1 MGTPLIYNPKKET
14 LSDFKN
20 QHEVLGVIDQFEVL
34 LEELFLIRNPRYK
47 FNPNYQEDYEVFKKT
62 YLNGEDINNVGV
74 WFYFSWD
81 KKLIHYLPEDEH
93 QELRTARNKNIITKE
108 EQDKFYHYH
117 IAIAGM
123 SVGSHSALT
132 IAMMGGAKKMKIAD
146 PDEISGSNLNRLR
159 YGYSYVGKNK
169 AQAVAQSIYEMN
181 PYAELEVYDQGVSL
195 DTLGEFLKD
204 ADVFIEEMDNLEL
217 KIAGRLK
224 AKEMGIPVLMATDNG
239 DNVIVDVERYDL
251 DKNLEI
257 FNGAAGHLTLE
268 EFRKIPPQEMPRL
281 ATKIAGPEFV
291 VPRMQQ
297 SLLEVGKSLYS
308 WPQLGDAATLS
319 GVVLAYLIKRMSL
332 GEKIKTGK
340 FEFNMDAAFDP
351 DYSSVQSEKNRKDQR
366 EEFFK
371 IIGLE

>member
-1 MGTPLIYNPKKET
+1 MGTPIRYNPKEKS
-14 LSDFKN
+14 LNDFKN
-20 QHEVLGVIDQFEVL
+20 QYEVLEVIDQFNVL
-34 LEELFLIRNPRYK
+34 LEELFLIRNPKYK
-47 FNPNYQEDYEVFKKT
+47 FNPNHQEDYEVFKKD
-62 YLNGEDINNVGV
+62 YLNGEEINDVGI
-74 WFYFSWD
+74 WFYFPWD

-93 QELRTARNKNIITKE
+93 QELRTARNKNILTKE
-108 EQDKFYHYH
+108 EQDRFYNYH

-132 IAMMGGAKKMKIAD
+132 VAMMGGARKMKIAD

-169 AQAVAQSIYEMN
+169 AQVVAQFIYEMN
-181 PYAELEVYDQGVSL
+181 PYAELEVYDQGISL
-195 DTLGEFLKD
+195 DTLEEFLRD
-204 ADVFIEEMDNLEL
+204 ANVFIEEMDNLEL
-217 KIAGRLK
+217 KIASRLK

-239 DNVIVDVERYDL
+239 DNVIVDVERFDE
-251 DKNLEI
+251 DPDLEI

-268 EFRKIPPQEMPRL
+268 EFRKIPPQDMPRL

-297 SLLEVGKSLYS
+297 SLLEVGRSLYS

-319 GVVLAYLIKRMSL
+319 GVVLAYLVKRMSL

-340 FEFNMDAAFDP
+340 FEFNMDATFDP
-351 DYSSVQSEKNRKDQR
+351 DYDSSESKKNREKQR
-366 EEFFK
+366 ESFFN
-371 IIGLE
+371 IIGL